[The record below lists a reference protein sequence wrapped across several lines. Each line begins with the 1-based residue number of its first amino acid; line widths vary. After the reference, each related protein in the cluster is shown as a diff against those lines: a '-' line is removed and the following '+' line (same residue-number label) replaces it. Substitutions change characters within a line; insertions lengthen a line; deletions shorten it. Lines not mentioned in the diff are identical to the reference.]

1 MDYARGG
8 KRVYTFTPPTSVVT
22 LASKFAFPELTP
34 A

>member
-8 KRVYTFTPPTSVVT
+8 KRVYTLPPTSVVT